1 MGKRIRLFSVAAVL
15 LAVFCTGCTSK
26 TNDRI
31 VIWTSSSEFAPYI
44 ELFNKTH
51 RHKAVLVYKENLS
64 LSLSPHNG
72 EAQPDI
78 IIGPWLKN
86 EKTKRYFVPAD
97 FLFDRKYITAN
108 AFYTP
113 LLKAGVITHRQYLLP
128 VSFNLP
134 AMIFSTENKK
144 LVENDYTIS
153 LEQIRK
159 AGTAYNK
166 KDKKGA
172 FTRIG
177 FAPQSNDNFLYL
189 CAKLLGASFRETKTS
204 EFTWNEQKL
213 SETIDFLSDWITE
226 SNGSPKIENDFVYKY
241 LSETDDKRVTSGRT
255 LFAYTTSDK
264 LFKLS
269 EPQLSKIDFR
279 WLQHENELPV
289 EDTMI
294 MMGIARHS
302 SNKAGAAEFISWF
315 FQTETQQALLERSA
329 ALHLNTTKFG
339 IADGFSS
346 IREVNEY
353 ILPGFYT
360 ALLSNIPQPSSLK
373 VYERKPARWERI
385 KQNII
390 IPYIKDTLT
399 SDSTKRILTIEERYD
414 EWKKQRFN

>member
-1 MGKRIRLFSVAAVL
+1 MFLCSVL
-15 LAVFCTGCTSK
+15 CTGCTPHANK
-26 TNDRI
+26 RI

-44 ELFNKTH
+44 ELFNETH
-51 RHKAVLVYKENLS
+51 RHKAVLIYKENLALS
-64 LSLSPHNG
+64 LSLQNG
-72 EAQPDI
+72 EHKPDV

-113 LLKAGVITHRQYLLP
+113 LLKAGVISHRQYLLP
-128 VSFNLP
+128 VSFNIP
-134 AMIFSTENKK
+134 AMIFSKENKK

-153 LEQIRK
+153 LDQIKK

-166 KDKKGA
+166 KNKSGS
-172 FTRIG
+172 FTSIG

-189 CAKLLGASFRETKTS
+189 CAKIRGASFRETKTS
-204 EFTWNEQKL
+204 DFSWNEQEL
-213 SETIDFLSDWITE
+213 SETIDFLSEWITE
-226 SNGSPKIENDFVYKY
+226 SNGSPKTENDFVYKY

-255 LFAYTTSDK
+255 LFAYMTSEK
-264 LFKLS
+264 LFKLT

-279 WLQHENELPV
+279 WLQHDNKIPV
-289 EDTMI
+289 EDSMN

-315 FQTETQQALLERSA
+315 FQAETQQTLLERSA
-329 ALHLNTTKFG
+329 AMHLNTTKFG

-360 ALLSNIPQPSSLK
+360 ALLSNIPQPTSLK
-373 VYERKPARWERI
+373 VYEQKPARWERI

-390 IPYIKDTLT
+390 IPYIKDMLT
-399 SDSTKRILTIEERYD
+399 SDSTKRVPTIEERYN